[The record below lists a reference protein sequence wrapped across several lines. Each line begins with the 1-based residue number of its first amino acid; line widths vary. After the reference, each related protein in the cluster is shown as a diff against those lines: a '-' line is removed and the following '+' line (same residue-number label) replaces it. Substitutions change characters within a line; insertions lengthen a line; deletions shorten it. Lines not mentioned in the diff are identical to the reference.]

1 MSDNIGMR
9 AITFTR
15 SAELR
20 WEGDV
25 LHGSGTIG
33 AGTGAFTPAA
43 RFPTL
48 RGEPPGTTTP
58 EELLAASHAV
68 CYGIGLRSV
77 IGRSGG
83 SASRVVVTATITAE
97 KGPEGIRVRRS
108 HLQAVVEGLE
118 GVDASSLGEIGRTV
132 ERECTIST
140 AICGSVEISY
150 DIVSA

>member
-1 MSDNIGMR
+1 MG
-9 AITFTR
+9 AVTFTR
-15 SAELR
+15 LAELR

-33 AGTGAFTPAA
+33 AGSGAFAVAA
-43 RFPTL
+43 RFPSL

-83 SASRVVVTATITAE
+83 SASRVVVTATVTAE
-97 KGPEGIRVRRS
+97 KGPAGIRVRRS
-108 HLQAVVEGLE
+108 HLSAVVIGLE
-118 GVDASSLGEIGRTV
+118 GIHESALAEIGRTV
-132 ERECTIST
+132 EQECTIST
-140 AICGSVEISY
+140 AIRGAVEISY
-150 DIVSA
+150 DIASA